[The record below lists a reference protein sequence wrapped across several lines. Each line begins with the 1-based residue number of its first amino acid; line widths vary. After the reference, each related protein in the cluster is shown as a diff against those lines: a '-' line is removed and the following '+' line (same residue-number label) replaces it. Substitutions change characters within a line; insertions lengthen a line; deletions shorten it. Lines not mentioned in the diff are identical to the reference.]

1 MTSQHRIAI
10 TVACQD
16 TDKATKK
23 YTKAW
28 SMKAMNLPAC
38 SNLDAALVASV
49 ASELA
54 KAPVCLDTK

>member
-1 MTSQHRIAI
+1 MASPHTIAMR
-10 TVACQD
+10 VACQD

-28 SMKAMNLPAC
+28 SIKAINLPAC
-38 SNLDAALVASV
+38 SKLDAALLASV